1 MHLRLLSCL
10 ALMTRIASGHFHES
24 APYTPDAGISRG
36 LEPSAVLNGLF
47 DRAEALCGP
56 GVGNCSDGN
65 CCSKAG
71 YCGKTYSHC
80 GWPICQTEYGR
91 CDPPV
96 PPRGPST
103 DIISRPR
110 LGKVPYGP
118 LSIRSCTVP
127 GTVALTFDDGPNKY
141 TSAFLDLLD
150 RFDANVTFFITGNE
164 NAKTNGVG
172 KIDSEPSSTSIQRMH
187 TSGHQIASHTWSHL
201 DLSVMSKEHRH
212 PQMIWNEMALRNIL
226 GGFPTYMRPPY
237 SSCTGQSGCLD
248 DMSEL
253 GYHIILYDI
262 DTEDFRY
269 NDPASIQK
277 SKDIFDK
284 HIDQSKHLQKPWL
297 VIAHDVH
304 EQTAFNLTEHM
315 LKKLS
320 ASGYRAVTVG
330 DCLGDPKE
338 NWYRTDPRYINGLLS
353 GPSSHRSQ
361 KISSDPIV
369 PYTGPDDTPSHPSHK
384 PPSNKSEGAA
394 LRAGSFSAGLALLF
408 SVALMG

>member
-1 MHLRLLSCL
+1 
-10 ALMTRIASGHFHES
+10 
-24 APYTPDAGISRG
+24 
-36 LEPSAVLNGLF
+36 
-47 DRAEALCGP
+47 
-56 GVGNCSDGN
+56 
-65 CCSKAG
+65 
-71 YCGKTYSHC
+71 
-80 GWPICQTEYGR
+80 
-91 CDPPV
+91 
-96 PPRGPST
+96 
-103 DIISRPR
+103 
-110 LGKVPYGP
+110 
-118 LSIRSCTVP
+118 
-127 GTVALTFDDGPNKY
+127 
-141 TSAFLDLLD
+141 
-150 RFDANVTFFITGNE
+150 
-164 NAKTNGVG
+164 
-172 KIDSEPSSTSIQRMH
+172 
-187 TSGHQIASHTWSHL
+187 
-201 DLSVMSKEHRH
+201 MSKEHRH